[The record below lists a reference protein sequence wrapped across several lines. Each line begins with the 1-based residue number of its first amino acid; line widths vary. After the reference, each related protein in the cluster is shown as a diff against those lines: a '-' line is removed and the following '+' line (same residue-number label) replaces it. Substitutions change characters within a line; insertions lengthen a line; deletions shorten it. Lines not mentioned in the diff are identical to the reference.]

1 MIDLSVCPTLVEGK
15 VESRHVDLRPYAVTG
30 RETWVLPGGLTRV
43 ALKRG
48 SIIVN
53 SSQGGGTKDTWV
65 LEERR
70 A

>member
-1 MIDLSVCPTLVEGK
+1 MIDLSVCPTLLDSGVTPC
-15 VESRHVDLRPYAVTG
+15 HVDLRPFAVTG

-43 ALKRG
+43 AMRSG

-65 LEERR
+65 LEEG
-70 A
+70 AI